1 MQMVERVIS
10 DLPEKPIVVRLSGHA
25 QTDDRLA
32 MREIAWQLAQ
42 QTGTSL
48 MPLNEDGDEED
59 AEEHEEN
66 PGANDEENP
75 FLEGQTTS
83 GPVITLPPPAHLLA
97 LISVI
102 PTLSRPTII
111 ILDAFDLFAMHA
123 RQSLLYCL
131 FDTAQHSRGGVNG
144 KGMAIVGV
152 TTRIDTINLLEK
164 RVKSRFSGR
173 ILRTAGPP
181 KLEHWLKIARTCLTM
196 PIESTSASEW
206 DPFWCEAVD
215 KFFQD
220 EKGQSIFAGIFDLSR
235 DCRMLSRILVILSPD
250 TRLSLSEANVMY
262 PGMPR
267 LHW

>member
-1 MQMVERVIS
+1 MVNRVIS
-10 DLPEKPIVVRLSGHA
+10 ALPEKPIVIRLSGHA

-48 MPLNEDGDEED
+48 MPLNEDEEPEDQDEENKD
-59 AEEHEEN
+59 
-66 PGANDEENP
+66 DEENP
-75 FLEGQTTS
+75 FLDGQPTS
-83 GPVITLPPPAHLLA
+83 GSVISLPPSAHLLA

-102 PTLSRPTII
+102 PTLARPTII

-131 FDTAQHSRGGVNG
+131 FDTAQHSRGGANG

-173 ILRTAGPP
+173 ILRTACPTQL
-181 KLEHWLKIARTCLTM
+181 KQWLDIVRSCLCV
-196 PIESTSASEW
+196 PIQSEEADEW
-206 DPFWCEAVD
+206 TPFWHDAVS
-215 KFFQD
+215 KFLHD
-220 EKGQSIFAGIFDLSR
+220 ENVKHIFSETFALTR
-235 DCRMLSRILVILSPD
+235 DCRMLSRILVRFLP
-250 TRLSLSEANVMY
+250 L
-262 PGMPR
+262 P
-267 LHW
+267 